1 VSSRMH
7 ADEVD
12 TDPRLVR
19 RLLAAQFPQWAG
31 LSVRPVPSAGTD
43 NALYRL
49 GSDLAVRLPRIDWA
63 VDDVA
68 KEQRWL
74 PLLAAH
80 LPLAVPVP
88 VGEGRPGEGYPWP
101 WSVYRWLPG
110 EDAAGGGLRDLA
122 GAATDLARF
131 VTALHRIPA
140 PGPLDTTSTSRGVPL
155 ALRDAAT
162 RAAIDALAGSVDR
175 GAVTDAW
182 EAALAAPVWNGP
194 PVWVHG
200 DLTPGNLL
208 VERGRLS
215 AVIDFGA
222 LNVGDPAVDLLPAW
236 NLVPAGVRQVYR
248 AALGVDDATWERGLG
263 WALSVALIALPYY
276 RHTNPAITASSLLVI
291 DQVLSSCG
299 SCACGPEAPPR
310 AP

>member
-1 VSSRMH
+1 VSSRTH
-7 ADEVD
+7 VGEVD
-12 TDPRLVR
+12 TDSGLVR
-19 RLLAAQFPQWAG
+19 RLLTAQFPQWAG
-31 LSVRPVPSAGTD
+31 LPLRPVLSAGTD

-49 GSDLAVRLPRIDWA
+49 GPEFVVRLPRIDWA

-74 PLLAAH
+74 PRLAAQ

-110 EDAAGGGLRDLA
+110 EDAAGGRLRDLA
-122 GAATDLARF
+122 EAATDLARF
-131 VTALHRIPA
+131 VTALQRIEA
-140 PGPLDTTSTSRGVPL
+140 PGPPATVNASRGGPL

-162 RAAIDALAGSVDR
+162 RAAIQMLAGSVDR

-182 EAALAAPVWNGP
+182 DAALAAPVWHGP
-194 PVWVHG
+194 AVWVHG
-200 DLTPGNLL
+200 DLTPGNVI

-222 LNVGDPAVDLLPAW
+222 LGVGDPAVDLLPAW
-236 NLVPAGVRQVYR
+236 NLFPVRVREVYR
-248 AALGVDDATWERGLG
+248 AALGVDDATWQRGRG
-263 WALSVALIALPYY
+263 WALSVALVALPYY
-276 RHTNPAITASSLLVI
+276 RHTNPAITAASRLVI
-291 DQVLSSCG
+291 DQVISS
-299 SCACGPEAPPR
+299 
-310 AP
+310 